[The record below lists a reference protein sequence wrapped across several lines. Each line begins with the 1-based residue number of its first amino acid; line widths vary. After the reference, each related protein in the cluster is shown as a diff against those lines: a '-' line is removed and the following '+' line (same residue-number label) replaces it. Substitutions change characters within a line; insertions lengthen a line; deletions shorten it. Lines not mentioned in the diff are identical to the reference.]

1 MPRKGSRDSGPP
13 SQSSNVTKSPR
24 KSIVFEKI
32 TRSLEAG
39 KDVPIGAL
47 SLNRFRRLTTG
58 SLYQPRSDMRKSSDG
73 DFHPLSRSPLD
84 PISSLLGLDGSGP
97 NYETDGGDPNLHS
110 PSIVSRGR
118 RVKRY
123 VRSAPS
129 GFGADNYST
138 ALGPLQEKHVLNP
151 LERVFLEA
159 AERGDKST
167 LARCL
172 GFKEKVN
179 VNCVNMLG
187 RTAIQIAVD
196 NENIELVELLLKQP
210 GIKIGDALLYAIQE
224 GVYRIVEMLIDHP
237 SITKE
242 MLGSAWTDRVDLVHT
257 EEESHDFS
265 SDISPV
271 ILASVCN
278 QFEILQLLL
287 NRGARIEEPHKGSC
301 SCVKCH
307 RLLNEDP
314 LKHTL
319 QRINTYRA
327 LASPAWIS
335 LTSPDPILTAF
346 ELSSELLHLASKENE
361 FKETFISLCEQCR
374 KYACDLLDLCR
385 GTGEVV
391 AVLSKSNFSDSE
403 NSDSDDESDALV
415 DQTIDPIQ
423 DPGNLCDNPVLP
435 GARPGVG
442 IRKDLSVSDSRPE
455 IHDWRALANRANG
468 TKRKHVKSDLFY
480 HRSVSSSQL
489 RQGVSLESQHTISD
503 ELGDDLTATSM
514 SNLQKIGSNSKTS
527 VDGSRYLHVPANQPG
542 QRVSIRE
549 SRKTNDDDNSINN
562 KTKNANDLTR
572 SSAKVILNQTDSTSD
587 DALTVGYSGATGPRP
602 TIFCE
607 PRKVSF
613 DHESTDHIGSVQ
625 TDSNSRWNTSTLAC
639 CTCYPCCG
647 CAKCR
652 RKNPK
657 MNNCKK
663 SKIEVKEFCLFKLDR
678 LKLAIKHEQ
687 KRVSLPTVYRFVY
700 YIKQTGFVFTKPRR
714 DRVKYSTELFRKKF
728 R

>member
-1 MPRKGSRDSGPP
+1 MPRKGSKDSVTSGQ
-13 SQSSNVTKSPR
+13 QSVSVSKSPR
-24 KSIVFEKI
+24 KSIIADKLSKSPDSVHDAS
-32 TRSLEAG
+32 TGVSL
-39 KDVPIGAL
+39 
-47 SLNRFRRLTTG
+47 SRNRFRRLTTG
-58 SLYQPRSDMRKSSDG
+58 SLYQPRGDARKSSDS
-73 DFHPLSRSPLD
+73 DYHPLSRSPLD

-97 NYETDGGDPNLHS
+97 NYESDRADSALHS
-110 PSIVSRGR
+110 PSIMSRGR
-118 RVKRY
+118 RVKRF

-129 GFGADNYST
+129 GFGTDNYST
-138 ALGPLQEKHVLNP
+138 ALGPLQEKHKLNP

-172 GFKEKVN
+172 SFKEKVN

-242 MLGSAWTDRVDLVHT
+242 MLGSAWTERVDFVSNT

-265 SDISPV
+265 ADISPV
-271 ILASVCN
+271 ILAAVCN

-287 NRGARIEEPHKGSC
+287 NRGARIEEPHKSSC

-346 ELSSELLHLASKENE
+346 ELSSELLHLASRENE

-403 NSDSDDESDALV
+403 DSETEDENDGPLDDTGLVHHTNSSCNHQPCSGGHEPSAALGGNDIATSDL
-415 DQTIDPIQ
+415 
-423 DPGNLCDNPVLP
+423 N
-435 GARPGVG
+435 
-442 IRKDLSVSDSRPE
+442 RPE
-455 IHDWRALANRANG
+455 IHDWRALANRVNG
-468 TKRKHVKSDLFY
+468 TKRKHTKADMFY
-480 HRSVSSSQL
+480 HRSVSSAQL
-489 RQGVSLESQHTISD
+489 RQGVSLESQHTVSD
-503 ELGDDLTATSM
+503 ELGDEMIATSM
-514 SNLQKIGSNSKTS
+514 LNLQKVGSCVKTTM
-527 VDGSRYLHVPANQPG
+527 DGSRYLHVPQSQHGHTVTIRDNRDPSQP
-542 QRVSIRE
+542 RRSC
-549 SRKTNDDDNSINN
+549 RKQ
-562 KTKNANDLTR
+562 DLTGP
-572 SSAKVILNQTDSTSD
+572 STSVTFNQTDSTSD
-587 DALTVGYSGATGPRP
+587 DGITAGYSAATGARS
-602 TIFCE
+602 TLFCE
-607 PRKVSF
+607 PRRIPNGLKTQKNAVVVPRAHNATVSV
-613 DHESTDHIGSVQ
+613 DQI
-625 TDSNSRWNTSTLAC
+625 
-639 CTCYPCCG
+639 
-647 CAKCR
+647 
-652 RKNPK
+652 
-657 MNNCKK
+657 
-663 SKIEVKEFCLFKLDR
+663 
-678 LKLAIKHEQ
+678 
-687 KRVSLPTVYRFVY
+687 
-700 YIKQTGFVFTKPRR
+700 
-714 DRVKYSTELFRKKF
+714 
-728 R
+728 